1 MDGTTTCIW
10 LSARAIFRQMSK
22 YWNAVTSKNTM
33 KQQEVFRALAD
44 PTRRAI
50 LKRLQ
55 KGALSAGEI
64 GAMFD
69 ITGASLS
76 HHFTVLKQADLV
88 RNERRGRNIVY
99 SLNTS
104 VMEDLT
110 RVVLDLIPASRGHG
124 EGK

>member
-1 MDGTTTCIW
+1 
-10 LSARAIFRQMSK
+10 
-22 YWNAVTSKNTM
+22 M

-64 GAMFD
+64 GAAFD

-76 HHFTVLKQADLV
+76 HHFSVLKKADLV
-88 RNERRGRNIVY
+88 RTERRGRSIVY

-104 VMEDLT
+104 VAEDLT
-110 RVVLDLIPASRGHG
+110 RLVLDLIPATHGRG

>member
-1 MDGTTTCIW
+1 
-10 LSARAIFRQMSK
+10 
-22 YWNAVTSKNTM
+22 M

-55 KGALSAGEI
+55 RGALSAGEI

-69 ITGASLS
+69 VTGATLS
-76 HHFTVLKQADLV
+76 HHFAVLKQAELV
-88 RNERRGRNIVY
+88 RNERRGRHIVY
-99 SLNTS
+99 SLNTT

-110 RVVLDLIPASRGHG
+110 RVVLDLIPATRGRG
-124 EGK
+124 GGK

>member
-1 MDGTTTCIW
+1 
-10 LSARAIFRQMSK
+10 L
-22 YWNAVTSKNTM
+22 

-55 KGALSAGEI
+55 RSAASAGEI
-64 GAMFD
+64 GTLFD

-88 RNERRGRNIVY
+88 RTERRGRSIVY
-99 SLNTS
+99 SLNTT
-104 VMEDLT
+104 VMEDLA
-110 RVVLDLIPASRGHG
+110 RLLLDLVPARSKSG
-124 EGK
+124 GKS

>member
-1 MDGTTTCIW
+1 
-10 LSARAIFRQMSK
+10 
-22 YWNAVTSKNTM
+22 M

-64 GAMFD
+64 GAAFD

-76 HHFTVLKQADLV
+76 HHFAMLKQADLV
-88 RNERRGRNIVY
+88 RTERRGRSIVY

-104 VMEDLT
+104 VIEDLT
-110 RVVLDLIPASRGHG
+110 RAVLDLVPAKRPRGDG
-124 EGK
+124 R